1 MKSFIWVSTLLLH
14 GQNKRES
21 LKIEES
27 EFSYHSLLQNML
39 LSVWILSQVI
49 RVFYSFRITNPVVFL
64 VFGLTYSTDA
74 STDDLVFHL
83 NVEFPTPPLN

>member
-1 MKSFIWVSTLLLH
+1 
-14 GQNKRES
+14 
-21 LKIEES
+21 
-27 EFSYHSLLQNML
+27 ML

-83 NVEFPTPPLN
+83 NVEFLTLPLN